1 MMEINREN
9 SKIPR
14 ATLVFSRCRRA
25 AAIFSVLVVWFS
37 CGDLLAG
44 QSRISRVVIIWLK
57 RPGNAQDQAA
67 LIRASKEFRKIK
79 GVIRVEAGKGMP
91 AERKGIDQSF
101 DVGVVLTF
109 KDRAALER
117 YQKDP
122 GHLLAIRQV
131 LLPLARRY
139 IVYNSLLE

>member
-1 MMEINREN
+1 MMELNQEN
-9 SKIPR
+9 PKKAG
-14 ATLVFSRCRRA
+14 ATCNFQQWMRI
-25 AAIFSVLVVWFS
+25 AIIYGVLFVSFGS
-37 CGDLLAG
+37 GDLFAA

-67 LIRASKEFRKIK
+67 LIHASKEFRKIK
-79 GVIRVEAGKGMP
+79 GIIRVEAGKGILP
-91 AERKGIDQSF
+91 ERRGIDQSF